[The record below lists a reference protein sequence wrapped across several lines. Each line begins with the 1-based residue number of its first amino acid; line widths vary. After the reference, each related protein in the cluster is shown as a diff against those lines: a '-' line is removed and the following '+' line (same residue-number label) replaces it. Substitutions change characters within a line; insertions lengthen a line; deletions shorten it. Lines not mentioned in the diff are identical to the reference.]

1 MKEEKEKIS
10 KTLNKGFTLIELLVV
25 VLIIGILAAIAIPQ
39 YQTAI
44 DKADFAKMQE
54 MASTIKK
61 AYQHYFLIHNTT
73 TQNFE
78 DLDLDFSAN
87 AQKTSYVNYNCLTFS
102 DMFCCMSR
110 GEIGGAGG
118 SSDIFCGKN
127 NISFLA
133 CERVFYTNGKDAN
146 KRFCYALENDTR
158 ANRLCE
164 SVGEKTNAKDNA
176 WTPQGLGNMY
186 KLYKL

>member
-1 MKEEKEKIS
+1 MKNKI
-10 KTLNKGFTLIELLVV
+10 KNIKGFTLIELLVV
-25 VLIIGILAAIAIPQ
+25 VLIIGILAAIALPQ

-61 AYQHYFLIHNTT
+61 AYQHYFLIHNTAT
-73 TQNFE
+73 KNFE
-78 DLDLDFSAN
+78 DLDLDFSPN
-87 AQKTSYVNYNCLTFS
+87 AQKTYHGNYNCLTFS
-102 DMFCCMSR
+102 DMFCCMSK
-110 GEIGGAGG
+110 GTST
-118 SSDIFCGKN
+118 SSGDIFCGKN

-146 KRFCYALENDTR
+146 RRYCYALKNDTR

-164 SVGEKTNAKDNA
+164 SLGEKTNYTDNA
-176 WTPQGLGNMY
+176 WTPQGAGNMY